1 MTIYPM
7 NGRAPYYTNCYLVI
21 GDVPAA
27 DGKRAA
33 VLVDASLTPQQ
44 VQVQLDKF
52 DASLCAVLLTHGHH
66 DHVEQLTELRAAF
79 AVPVWL
85 AQADQAQFGLAAEKT
100 YTEEALVFGDLS
112 LQPMATPGHT
122 PGSTCLVCG
131 KVLFAGDTLFAG
143 SVGRTDLPGGDSAKL
158 CATLAHMAQSLSPEL
173 QILPGHGDFS
183 TMAQEKLSNPYLR
196 YAQRN
201 PQGSF

>member
-21 GDVPAA
+21 GDAPAA

-44 VQVQLDKF
+44 VQLQLDKF
-52 DASLCAVLLTHGHH
+52 DASLYAILLTHGHH
-66 DHVEQLTELRAAF
+66 DHVEQLAELRKAF
-79 AVPVWL
+79 NAPVWL
-85 AQADQAQFGLAAEKT
+85 AQADQVQFGLDAENV
-100 YTEEALVFGDLS
+100 YTEETLAFGDLS

-143 SVGRTDLPGGDSAKL
+143 SVGRTDLPGGDGAVL
-158 CATLAHMAQSLSPEL
+158 CATLARMAQLLSPEL